1 MKFLINEH
9 LVRGIQL
16 DSQNSLNFSEALST
30 NSTDSQSSTV
40 MEESVGSDASL
51 VDDEDEGKP
60 IEDELEDYVKPSFWL
75 FIERNKKPHHNW
87 IYLK

>member
-1 MKFLINEH
+1 
-9 LVRGIQL
+9 
-16 DSQNSLNFSEALST
+16 
-30 NSTDSQSSTV
+30 

-75 FIERNKKPHHNW
+75 FIERSKKTSSQLDLLEMKF
-87 IYLK
+87 YLYCG